1 MSATVVATTP
11 SPSKP
16 LYKLPSDAVWFI
28 TGCSSG
34 LGLSLARLIAAHPTQ
49 RLVATARRAD
59 RLRSLFPDS
68 ADRVLIVE
76 LDVTSSESIEAA
88 IDAVLKN
95 PNFGRIDVLGM
106 LKPFYHFLV
115 HTYIYICIH
124 INPNT

>member
-34 LGLSLARLIAAHPTQ
+34 LGLSLAHLIAAHPTQ

-68 ADRVLIVE
+68 GRVLIVE
-76 LDVTSSESIEAA
+76 LDVTSPGSIEAA

-95 PNFGRIDVLGM
+95 PDFGRIDVLGT
-106 LKPFYHFLV
+106 L
-115 HTYIYICIH
+115 
-124 INPNT
+124 